1 MEKQKIIDFD
11 FKKII
16 PTKNSKAETK
26 ISTLV
31 TKKFL
36 LITFLFGLGIVFA
49 NQLVYRYEVNEKNKN
64 VIQEMRQ
71 HEKFLIAQQNKEMIN
86 LGFESQIVMYDDILK
101 DIFET
106 NKKIP
111 NSAKTILYQNS
122 RIRDLSQDYKE
133 SIIKIRNN
141 FNSVIKSE
149 DSFNKSSY
157 PEKES
162 IEKLITFYE
171 VGSLNRSTALENLL
185 ITYTTNEVDEEK
197 IKEIAAPIRAELK
210 KQIIEKF
217 SNLLGNNDVTKFK
230 KLKIK

>member
-1 MEKQKIIDFD
+1 
-11 FKKII
+11 
-16 PTKNSKAETK
+16 
-26 ISTLV
+26 
-31 TKKFL
+31 
-36 LITFLFGLGIVFA
+36 
-49 NQLVYRYEVNEKNKN
+49 
-64 VIQEMRQ
+64 
-71 HEKFLIAQQNKEMIN
+71 MIRLSCAYN
-86 LGFESQIVMYDDILK
+86 
-101 DIFET
+101 
-106 NKKIP
+106 
-111 NSAKTILYQNS
+111 QNS